1 MTEEIKRT
9 YVIPLR
15 RGARNTP
22 RYKRTNK
29 SVRVLRAFVEK
40 HMKTDKV
47 LIGKVLNELL
57 WENGIKNPPGK
68 VKVDCIK
75 DKEGVVR
82 VELEGI
88 NYIDF
93 KQKEKVNKNA
103 SFKEKLQ
110 SKMTNKKSD
119 VKEDKKSNTK
129 EDSKETKKEA
139 PKKAPAKKTTTKEA
153 PAKKETKAEEKV
165 EGKAEAKE
173 APKADSKPETKTE

>member
-1 MTEEIKRT
+1 MTKEIKRT

-40 HMKTDKV
+40 HMKTEKV
-47 LIGKVLNELL
+47 LIGPMLNGLL

-68 VKVDCIK
+68 VKVDCTK
-75 DKEGVVR
+75 DKEGTVR

-88 NYIDF
+88 NYVEF
-93 KQKEKVNKNA
+93 KQQEKVNKNT

-110 SKMTNKKSD
+110 SKMNDKKSD
-119 VKEDKKSNTK
+119 AKEDK
-129 EDSKETKKEA
+129 KETKKET
-139 PKKAPAKKTTTKEA
+139 PKTEAKAKPKAET
-153 PAKKETKAEEKV
+153 KKETPTPKAEVKKEVKAKEEV
-165 EGKAEAKE
+165 KAEVKE
-173 APKADSKPETKTE
+173 DSKAKSE